1 MTILNGKRILV
12 VEDEAIIAAFVE
24 DILIELGA
32 TVVGPAYSV
41 GQALKLA
48 ASESID
54 AALLD
59 VNVREESMVP
69 VRDALRGRGIPVVF
83 ATGYG
88 AERSR
93 EVTGGAPVVDKPYS
107 KERIARALAD
117 CLLTAPPPLP
127 AAGALLGRD
136 SRADLAM
143 PDRPGS

>member
-24 DILIELGA
+24 DMLIELGA

-48 ASESID
+48 ASASLD

-59 VNVREESMVP
+59 VNVRGESMVP
-69 VRDALRGRGIPVVF
+69 VRETLRGRGIPVVF

-88 AERSR
+88 AERSSD
-93 EVTGGAPVVDKPYS
+93 VTGGATVVDKPYS
-107 KERIARALAD
+107 KERIAKALGDCIRAD
-117 CLLTAPPPLP
+117 PPAVPST
-127 AAGALLGRD
+127 LLGRD
-136 SRADLAM
+136 DRAGDAA
-143 PDRPGS
+143 PDRLGS